1 MMMRMPGAAALRR
14 PVVLAKPSAFIVA
27 SLSVVMVSVA
37 AGAPAPLNTIYADE
51 FGVTSFGLTSAFAAY
66 IVCAAIAML
75 AFGRL
80 SDHLGRRPV
89 GLLAL
94 AVSSLA
100 CIAFLF
106 VDGTVT
112 LVAGRAIQGIAVGI
126 GMSALGAYV
135 VDLAPQ
141 RLAWLGR
148 LVASVAAPFG
158 VASGAVLSG
167 ALVEYAPQPAML
179 VFIVVATVCALCGL
193 LVFLSPETVLPQPGA
208 ARSLVPRIAVP
219 ARLRTLFTGS
229 CACFVACWS
238 VGGLYQSL
246 GPSIARDVLA
256 LDGHLAGGAVAG
268 SVIGATALGGLATAK
283 LTLRRSL
290 WCGIGAFAIGVAGIA
305 LALAA
310 GSVTW
315 FLFASVLTGLGFG
328 ATFSTGMRILLV
340 AGRPSETAGLLSA
353 VYLVGFLGSAVPGL
367 VGGLFVDEWGLVV
380 VVVVYCVAAGS
391 LVVAGGVLVDRQV
404 RRTTSTPSGGLA
416 DEFLQLPDV
425 AQEVGVDPRSV
436 PPVRR
441 LSGTLRDGGR
451 ISALVWGD
459 SEPEIVFLHGG
470 GQNAHTWDLVAV
482 RLGRPA
488 VAIDLPGHGHSSW
501 RGDRD
506 YWPERNALAV
516 AEALEWWAADA
527 QVVVGMSLGGLT
539 AISLAATRPDL
550 VRRLVLVDI
559 TPRATDASARFTPA
573 QRGTTSLLSGPRE
586 ISDLDELIERVAAA
600 SPHRPRNAVARG
612 VMHNVIQLE
621 VSGGWRWRHDFSAP
635 EEDPGA
641 PDLLRLWDLVDD
653 LLMPV
658 TLAKG
663 AESSHVTD
671 ADVAQL
677 RLRLPGARVVAV
689 PGAGHSIQS
698 DNPRALA
705 RLLDRAR
712 VERILR

>member
-1 MMMRMPGAAALRR
+1 
-14 PVVLAKPSAFIVA
+14 
-27 SLSVVMVSVA
+27 
-37 AGAPAPLNTIYADE
+37 
-51 FGVTSFGLTSAFAAY
+51 
-66 IVCAAIAML
+66 
-75 AFGRL
+75 
-80 SDHLGRRPV
+80 
-89 GLLAL
+89 
-94 AVSSLA
+94 
-100 CIAFLF
+100 
-106 VDGTVT
+106 
-112 LVAGRAIQGIAVGI
+112 
-126 GMSALGAYV
+126 
-135 VDLAPQ
+135 
-141 RLAWLGR
+141 
-148 LVASVAAPFG
+148 
-158 VASGAVLSG
+158 
-167 ALVEYAPQPAML
+167 
-179 VFIVVATVCALCGL
+179 
-193 LVFLSPETVLPQPGA
+193 
-208 ARSLVPRIAVP
+208 
-219 ARLRTLFTGS
+219 
-229 CACFVACWS
+229 
-238 VGGLYQSL
+238 
-246 GPSIARDVLA
+246 
-256 LDGHLAGGAVAG
+256 
-268 SVIGATALGGLATAK
+268 
-283 LTLRRSL
+283 
-290 WCGIGAFAIGVAGIA
+290 
-305 LALAA
+305 
-310 GSVTW
+310 
-315 FLFASVLTGLGFG
+315 
-328 ATFSTGMRILLV
+328 
-340 AGRPSETAGLLSA
+340 
-353 VYLVGFLGSAVPGL
+353 L